1 MDELDAL
8 RSFRASLANPDTAAR
23 ERVAERLARAP
34 RAHSRGRRAGL
45 VIVLAAT
52 ALAVVAISGA
62 ADGVLSTIGVTR
74 DSTTPVPASG
84 ANPSTPYLLGR
95 SYHDKLGVLHHLA
108 AVGSGYP
115 DAIIAPSGQIIY
127 TAETATPNHPDLRLY
142 DPTTGNDQLV
152 SASAASPAWR
162 RDGTLAYAARTP
174 AEPNSVPGFNVIIEV
189 RASPTAPAVP
199 WSTEATAYQPIA
211 WAGNT
216 LIVSTFY
223 TDDNGISTLFAL
235 NGPGTAREIEHGA
248 LIAISPDG
256 TRLLVAKGAAPDG
269 IPSSP
274 NLELIDLAT
283 GAVIRTLDL
292 RQATPPSLTT
302 GQILPGGA
310 GDWLDNRVVYP
321 SPAGAVILDA
331 SNDTLTLVNVAHFA
345 GDDGLRGA
353 EYHEARFIG
362 TTGDQI
368 IERAIVLPPSGHG
381 GQMLPSALVCDLTA
395 IRCARGAVA
404 ENTTEPLTLVYNP
417 SRPT

>member
-1 MDELDAL
+1 M
-8 RSFRASLANPDTAAR
+8 
-23 ERVAERLARAP
+23 
-34 RAHSRGRRAGL
+34 
-45 VIVLAAT
+45 LAAT
-52 ALAVVAISGA
+52 ALVVVAISGA

-74 DSTTPVPASG
+74 DSTNPIPASG
-84 ANPSTPYLLGR
+84 TNPSTPYLLGHA
-95 SYHDKLGVLHHLA
+95 YHDKLGVVHHLA

-115 DAIIAPSGQIIY
+115 DALIAPSGQIIY
-127 TAETATPNHPDLRLY
+127 TAETAAPNHPDLRLY

-152 SASAASPAWR
+152 AASAASPAWR
-162 RDGTLAYAARTP
+162 HDGTLAYAARTP
-174 AEPNSVPGFNVIIEV
+174 AEPNTIPDFNVIVEV

-199 WSTEATAYQPIA
+199 WSTEAEAYEPIA

-223 TDDNGISTLFAL
+223 TDNNGARNLFAL
-235 NGPGTAREIEHGA
+235 NGPDSARKIAHGA

-256 TRLLVAKGAAPDG
+256 TRLLVAKDAAPDG

-283 GAVIRTLDL
+283 GAVTRTLDL
-292 RQATPPSLTT
+292 RQVTPPSLTT

-310 GDWLDNRVVYP
+310 GDWLDNRIVYP
-321 SPAGAVILDA
+321 APAGTVILDA
-331 SNDTLTLVNVAHFA
+331 SNDTLTLVNVAHFT

-353 EYHEARFIG
+353 EYHEARFTG
-362 TTGDQI
+362 KTGDQI
-368 IERAIVLPPSGHG
+368 IERAVVLPPSGHG

-395 IRCARGAVA
+395 ITCTRGAVA

-417 SRPT
+417 SRPD